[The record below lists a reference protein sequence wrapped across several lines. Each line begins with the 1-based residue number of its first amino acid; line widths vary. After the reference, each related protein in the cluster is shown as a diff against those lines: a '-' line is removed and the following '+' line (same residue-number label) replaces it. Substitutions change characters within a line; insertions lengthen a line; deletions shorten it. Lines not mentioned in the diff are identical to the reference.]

1 MVNSHTL
8 AFSTPSNKYIQSRNI
23 HQPITKSIQDHKKA
37 VHLDMTQGV
46 FNRIWTQVEDKS
58 STRMY
63 EIVIDLE
70 ELKKILEAEIEPSKS
85 NG

>member
-1 MVNSHTL
+1 
-8 AFSTPSNKYIQSRNI
+8 
-23 HQPITKSIQDHKKA
+23 
-37 VHLDMTQGV
+37 MTQGV

-63 EIVIDLE
+63 EIMIDLE

>member
-1 MVNSHTL
+1 
-8 AFSTPSNKYIQSRNI
+8 
-23 HQPITKSIQDHKKA
+23 
-37 VHLDMTQGV
+37 MTQGD

-58 STRMY
+58 STLY
-63 EIVIDLE
+63 EIMIDLE